1 MVAVGA
7 SGPRSPAGFY
17 GWRIVGLASLVG
29 ALTAPGQSIGVS
41 VFREAMAFDLDAS
54 DTAVSTAY
62 MVGTLGA
69 STALPR
75 LGRWIDE
82 VGVRRSMTAIAVAF
96 AAVLVHMSVIRH
108 VAWLAVG
115 FLGIRMMGQ
124 GALSLAARV
133 SIVHWFER
141 RRGFALGV
149 SMTLTAAG
157 MAVVPLGLS
166 LGVTAWGWR
175 STWVAAA
182 CVMLITVMAIARF
195 GMVDRPSDL
204 GQVPDGRMTD
214 SGGGKDGDGP
224 SPSRAEVLRSP
235 SFWVLA
241 AVASANSLLITG
253 MVFHQTNV
261 LGELGYSD
269 ARAAAMFL
277 PQAIGAIAG
286 GLVFGWAS
294 DRPGR
299 FLLPAAIALF
309 LAVSC
314 LLGGMGSTTA
324 TVFAYSIGLGIC
336 TGGGAAINGA
346 LLPALFGIRNIGS
359 VSGLLHVV
367 SVVNSALGAL
377 TFSLG
382 ADLFGSY
389 REALTVFA
397 IWPAGLVLVAIV
409 WHPRLPTPAISP
421 DGGGGDRS
429 RS

>member
-1 MVAVGA
+1 MVTSGA
-7 SGPRSPAGFY
+7 SGPRSPARSPTGFY

-29 ALTAPGQSIGVS
+29 ALTGPGQSIGVS
-41 VFREAMAFDLDAS
+41 VFREAMALDLDTS

-62 MVGTLGA
+62 MMGTLGA
-69 STALPR
+69 ATTLPR

-82 VGVRRSMTAIAVAF
+82 VGVRRAMTVIAVAF
-96 AAVLVHMSVIRH
+96 AAVLVHMSLIRH
-108 VAWLAVG
+108 VVWLALG
-115 FLGIRMMGQ
+115 FLGIRMLGQ

-133 SIVHWFER
+133 SITHWFER
-141 RRGFALGV
+141 RRGLALGV

-157 MAVVPLGLS
+157 MAVVPLVLS
-166 LGVTAWGWR
+166 LGVSAWGWR
-175 STWVAAA
+175 TTWLTAAG
-182 CVMLITVMAIARF
+182 VVLVSVLAIARL

-204 GQVPDGRMTD
+204 GQVPDGGVEPAGEG
-214 SGGGKDGDGP
+214 SEAGP
-224 SPSRAEVLRSP
+224 SPSRSDVLRSP
-235 SFWVLA
+235 AFWVLA

-286 GLVFGWAS
+286 GLAFGWAS
-294 DRPGR
+294 DRRGR
-299 FLLPAAIALF
+299 FLLPAAVALL

-314 LLGGMGSTTA
+314 LLGGLGTTTA

-336 TGGGAAINGA
+336 TGGGAAVNGT
-346 LLPALFGIRNIGS
+346 LLPALFGVRNIGS

-377 TFSLG
+377 AFSLG
-382 ADLFGSY
+382 ADVFGSY
-389 REALTVFA
+389 REALTVFTL
-397 IWPAGLVLVAIV
+397 WPAGLVVVATI
-409 WHPRLPTPAISP
+409 WRPRLTRPAETPGSP
-421 DGGGGDRS
+421 
-429 RS
+429 

>member
-1 MVAVGA
+1 MAVGTA
-7 SGPRSPAGFY
+7 SGSRSPTGFY

-29 ALTAPGQSIGVS
+29 ALSGPGQSIGVS
-41 VFREAMAFDLDAS
+41 VFREAMALDLDTS

-69 STALPR
+69 SMALPR
-75 LGRWIDE
+75 LGRWIDD
-82 VGVRRSMTAIAVAF
+82 VGVRRAMTIVAVAF
-96 AAVLVHMSVIRH
+96 GGVLAHMSLIRH

-115 FLGIRMMGQ
+115 FLGIRMLGQ

-133 SIVHWFER
+133 SVIHWFER
-141 RRGFALGV
+141 RRGVALGV

-157 MAVVPLGLS
+157 MAVVPLVLS
-166 LGVTAWGWR
+166 LGVSAWGWR
-175 STWVAAA
+175 ITWMAAA
-182 CVMLITVMAIARF
+182 GVVLVSVLAIARF

-204 GQVPDGRMTD
+204 GQVPDGGVEAPV
-214 SGGGKDGDGP
+214 GGPDDGGP
-224 SPSRAEVLRSP
+224 SPSPSRVEVLRSP
-235 SFWVLA
+235 AFWLLA

-286 GLVFGWAS
+286 GLAFGWAS
-294 DRPGR
+294 DRRAR
-299 FLLPAAIALF
+299 FLLPAAIALL
-309 LAVSC
+309 LAATC
-314 LLGGMGSTTA
+314 LLGGMGTT
-324 TVFAYSIGLGIC
+324 TTSVFAYSIGLGIC
-336 TGGGAAINGA
+336 TGGGAAVNGA
-346 LLPALFGIRNIGS
+346 LLPALFGLRNIGS

-377 TFSLG
+377 AFSLG

-389 REALTVFA
+389 RDALTVFA
-397 IWPAGLVLVAIV
+397 VWPAALVVVATI
-409 WHPRLPTPAISP
+409 WRPRIRQPA
-421 DGGGGDRS
+421 
-429 RS
+429 

>member
-1 MVAVGA
+1 MVTAGP

-29 ALTAPGQSIGVS
+29 ALTVPGQSIGVS
-41 VFREAMAFDLDAS
+41 VFREAMALDLDAS

-69 STALPR
+69 STVLPR

-82 VGVRRSMTAIAVAF
+82 VGVRRAMTVISVAF
-96 AAVLVHMSVIRH
+96 AVALVHMSLIRH

-115 FLGIRMMGQ
+115 FLGIRMLGQ

-166 LGVTAWGWR
+166 LGVSAWGWR
-175 STWVAAA
+175 STWVVAAG
-182 CVMLITVMAIARF
+182 VMLVLVLAIARL

-204 GQVPDGRMTD
+204 GQVPDGNVQASDDGTR
-214 SGGGKDGDGP
+214 GDGP
-224 SPSRAEVLRSP
+224 SPSRVEVLRSP
-235 SFWVLA
+235 AFWVLA

-286 GLVFGWAS
+286 GLAFGWAS
-294 DRPGR
+294 DRRGR
-299 FLLPAAIALF
+299 FLLPAAVAL
-309 LAVSC
+309 LLCVSC
-314 LLGGMGSTTA
+314 LLGGIGTTTA

-336 TGGGAAINGA
+336 TGGGAAVNGA

-377 TFSLG
+377 AFSLG

-397 IWPAGLVLVAIV
+397 IWPAGLVVVASV
-409 WHPRLPTPAISP
+409 WRPRLPNPGSAPES
-421 DGGGGDRS
+421 D
-429 RS
+429 

>member
-1 MVAVGA
+1 MAVGTA
-7 SGPRSPAGFY
+7 SGSRSPTGFY

-29 ALTAPGQSIGVS
+29 ALSGPGQSIGVS
-41 VFREAMAFDLDAS
+41 VFREAMALDLDTS

-69 STALPR
+69 SMALPR
-75 LGRWIDE
+75 LGRWIDD
-82 VGVRRSMTAIAVAF
+82 VGVRRAMTIVAVAF
-96 AAVLVHMSVIRH
+96 GGVLAHMSLIRH

-115 FLGIRMMGQ
+115 FLGIRMLGQ

-133 SIVHWFER
+133 SVIHWFER
-141 RRGFALGV
+141 RRGVALGV

-157 MAVVPLGLS
+157 MAVVPLVLS
-166 LGVTAWGWR
+166 LGVSAWGWR
-175 STWVAAA
+175 ITWMAAA
-182 CVMLITVMAIARF
+182 GVVLVSVLAIARF

-204 GQVPDGRMTD
+204 GQVPDGGVEAPV
-214 SGGGKDGDGP
+214 GGPDDGGP
-224 SPSRAEVLRSP
+224 APSKVDVLRSP
-235 SFWVLA
+235 AFWMLA

-286 GLVFGWAS
+286 GLAFGWAS
-294 DRPGR
+294 DRRAR
-299 FLLPAAIALF
+299 FLLPAAIALL
-309 LAVSC
+309 LAATC
-314 LLGGMGSTTA
+314 LLGGMGTT
-324 TVFAYSIGLGIC
+324 TTSVFAYSIGLGIC
-336 TGGGAAINGA
+336 TGGGAAVNGA
-346 LLPALFGIRNIGS
+346 LLPALFGLRNIGS

-377 TFSLG
+377 AFSIG

-389 REALTVFA
+389 RDALTVFA
-397 IWPAGLVLVAIV
+397 VWPAALVVVATI
-409 WHPRLPTPAISP
+409 WRPRIRQPA
-421 DGGGGDRS
+421 
-429 RS
+429 

>member
-1 MVAVGA
+1 MAVGTA
-7 SGPRSPAGFY
+7 SGSRSPTGFY

-29 ALTAPGQSIGVS
+29 ALSGPGQSIGVS
-41 VFREAMAFDLDAS
+41 VFREAMALDLDTS

-69 STALPR
+69 SMALPR
-75 LGRWIDE
+75 LGRWIDD
-82 VGVRRSMTAIAVAF
+82 VGVRRAMTIVAVAF
-96 AAVLVHMSVIRH
+96 GGVLAHMSLIRH

-115 FLGIRMMGQ
+115 FLGIRMLGQ

-133 SIVHWFER
+133 SVIHWFER
-141 RRGFALGV
+141 RRGVALGV

-157 MAVVPLGLS
+157 MAVVPLVLS
-166 LGVTAWGWR
+166 LGVSAWGWR
-175 STWVAAA
+175 ITWMAAA
-182 CVMLITVMAIARF
+182 GVVLVSVLAIARF

-204 GQVPDGRMTD
+204 GQVPDGGVEAPV
-214 SGGGKDGDGP
+214 GGPDDGGP
-224 SPSRAEVLRSP
+224 APSKVDVLRSP
-235 SFWVLA
+235 AFWMLA

-286 GLVFGWAS
+286 GLAFGWAS
-294 DRPGR
+294 DRRAR
-299 FLLPAAIALF
+299 FLLPAAIALL
-309 LAVSC
+309 LAATC
-314 LLGGMGSTTA
+314 LLGGMGTT
-324 TVFAYSIGLGIC
+324 TTSVFAYSIGLGIC
-336 TGGGAAINGA
+336 TGGGAAVNGA
-346 LLPALFGIRNIGS
+346 LLPALFGLRNIGS

-377 TFSLG
+377 AFSLG

-389 REALTVFA
+389 RDALTVFA
-397 IWPAGLVLVAIV
+397 VWPAALVVVATI
-409 WHPRLPTPAISP
+409 WRPRIRQPA
-421 DGGGGDRS
+421 
-429 RS
+429 

>member
-1 MVAVGA
+1 MAVGTA
-7 SGPRSPAGFY
+7 SGSRSPTGFY

-29 ALTAPGQSIGVS
+29 ALSGPGQSIGVS
-41 VFREAMAFDLDAS
+41 VFREAMALDLDTS

-69 STALPR
+69 SMALPR

-82 VGVRRSMTAIAVAF
+82 VGVRRAMTIVAVAF
-96 AAVLVHMSVIRH
+96 GGVLAHMSLIRH

-115 FLGIRMMGQ
+115 FLGIRMLGQ

-133 SIVHWFER
+133 SVIHWFER
-141 RRGFALGV
+141 RRGVALGV

-157 MAVVPLGLS
+157 MAVVPLVLS
-166 LGVTAWGWR
+166 LGVSAWGWR
-175 STWVAAA
+175 ITWMAAA
-182 CVMLITVMAIARF
+182 GVVLVSVLAIARF

-204 GQVPDGRMTD
+204 GQVPDGGVEAPV
-214 SGGGKDGDGP
+214 GGPDDGGP
-224 SPSRAEVLRSP
+224 APSKVDVLRSP
-235 SFWVLA
+235 AFWMLA

-286 GLVFGWAS
+286 GLAFGWAS
-294 DRPGR
+294 DRRAR
-299 FLLPAAIALF
+299 FLLPAAIALL
-309 LAVSC
+309 LAATC
-314 LLGGMGSTTA
+314 LLGGMGTT
-324 TVFAYSIGLGIC
+324 TTSVFAYSIGLGIC
-336 TGGGAAINGA
+336 TGGGAAVNGA
-346 LLPALFGIRNIGS
+346 LLPALFGLRNIGS

-377 TFSLG
+377 AFSLG

-389 REALTVFA
+389 RDALTVFA
-397 IWPAGLVLVAIV
+397 VWPAALVVVATI
-409 WHPRLPTPAISP
+409 WRPRIRQPA
-421 DGGGGDRS
+421 
-429 RS
+429 